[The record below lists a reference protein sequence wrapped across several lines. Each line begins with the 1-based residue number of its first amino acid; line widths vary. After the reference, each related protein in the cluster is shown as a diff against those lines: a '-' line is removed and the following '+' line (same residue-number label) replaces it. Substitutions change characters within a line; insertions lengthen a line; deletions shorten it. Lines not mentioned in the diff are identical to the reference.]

1 MSVMAVSNETAENNG
16 SGAEKGLR
24 VLVVEDHEDT
34 AWAYRNILDHLNC
47 EVRMAGTVA
56 EALDIL
62 LKESFDVILSDVG
75 LPDGDGVKLIHGVR
89 RFCQTPAIAI
99 TAYDSSTDVGNC
111 LRAGFDLHM
120 SKPVDIN
127 RLFGEMKRLA
137 GR

>member
-1 MSVMAVSNETAENNG
+1 MAVPQESSGSDGATDETA
-16 SGAEKGLR
+16 LR

-34 AWAYRNILDHLNC
+34 AWAYRNVLKKLNC
-47 EVRMAGTVA
+47 EVRTAGTVA

-62 LKESFDVILSDVG
+62 LKDAFDVILSDVG

-89 RFCQTPAIAI
+89 RFCDTPAIAI
-99 TAYDSSTDVGNC
+99 TAFDSSEDVGNC

-120 SKPVDIN
+120 AKPVDIN
-127 RLFGEMKRLA
+127 RLYGEMKRLA